1 MFEIQTFA
9 GSKEQAKVIVDNWNT
24 KAEEIYPKMLDL
36 LTK

>member
-9 GSKEQAKVIVDNWNT
+9 GSKEQAKSIVDNWNNR
-24 KAEEIYPKMLDL
+24 AEEIYPKILEL